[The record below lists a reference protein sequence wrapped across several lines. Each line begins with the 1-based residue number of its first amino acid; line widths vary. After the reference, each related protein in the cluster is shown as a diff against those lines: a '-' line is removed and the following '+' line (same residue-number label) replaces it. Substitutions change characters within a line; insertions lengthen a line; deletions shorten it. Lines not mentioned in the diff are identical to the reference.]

1 MKNFSILVLVFLSFT
16 SFAQQNKVIIISNKY
31 EFQKEKNTYNINNML
46 KAILVSNNYQVFF
59 QDEVLPVEVAQ
70 NKCNAL
76 TGVLIDNS
84 NLLVTKMKFQIRDC
98 QNNLLFETAEVK
110 TREKDIQN
118 AYIETIGLLS
128 PELKKFE
135 PVVTTA
141 KEVVE
146 IPSDIV
152 SSSIA
157 KYQFVQI
164 ANGFA
169 IMDTNLKVVL
179 QIYKTTNTNVF
190 IADKFGVKGI
200 FTKIENKGIF
210 EYYMND
216 KLVVEE
222 YLFVETIKKNP
233 NSQELKLY
241 NK

>member
-1 MKNFSILVLVFLSFT
+1 MMKNFSILVLVFLSFT

-59 QDEVLPVEVAQ
+59 QDEVLPVEVAK

-128 PELKKFE
+128 PELKKYNA
-135 PVVTTA
+135 TA
-141 KEVVE
+141 IQKKEVVE
-146 IPSDIV
+146 IPSDVV
-152 SSSIA
+152 SSLIS
-157 KYQFVQI
+157 KYQYVQI

-169 IMDTNLKVVL
+169 IMDANLKVVL
-179 QIYKTTNTNVF
+179 QIYNTTNPAIF
-190 IADKFGVKGI
+190 IADKFGVKGV
-200 FTKIENKGIF
+200 FTKSENKGFF
-210 EYYMND
+210 EYYLND

-222 YLFVETIKKNP
+222 YLF
-233 NSQELKLY
+233 
-241 NK
+241 

>member
-1 MKNFSILVLVFLSFT
+1 MMKNFSILVLVFLSFT

-31 EFQKEKNTYNINNML
+31 EFQKEKNTYNINTML

-59 QDEVLPVEVAQ
+59 QDEVLPVEVAK

-84 NLLVTKMKFQIRDC
+84 NLLVRKIKFQIRDC

-128 PELKKFE
+128 PELKKYNA
-135 PVVTTA
+135 TA
-141 KEVVE
+141 IQKKEVVE
-146 IPSDIV
+146 IPSDVV
-152 SSSIA
+152 SSLIS
-157 KYQFVQI
+157 KYQYVQI

-169 IMDTNLKVVL
+169 IMDANLKVVL
-179 QIYKTTNTNVF
+179 QIYNTTNPAIF
-190 IADKFGVKGI
+190 IADKFGVKGV
-200 FTKIENKGIF
+200 FTKSENKGFF
-210 EYYMND
+210 EYYLND

-222 YLFVETIKKNP
+222 YLF
-233 NSQELKLY
+233 
-241 NK
+241 

>member
-1 MKNFSILVLVFLSFT
+1 MMKNFSILVLVFLSFT
-16 SFAQQNKVIIISNKY
+16 SFSQQNKVIIISNKY

-128 PELKKFE
+128 PELKKFK

-222 YLFVETIKKNP
+222 YLF
-233 NSQELKLY
+233 
-241 NK
+241 